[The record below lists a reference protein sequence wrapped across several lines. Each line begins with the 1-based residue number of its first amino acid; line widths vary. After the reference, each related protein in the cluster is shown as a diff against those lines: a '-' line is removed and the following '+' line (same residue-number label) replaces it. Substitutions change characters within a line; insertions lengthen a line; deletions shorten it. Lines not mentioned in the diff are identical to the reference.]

1 MIEKAPKEQIFCNQN
16 KLINLVIDVREFVK
30 HIKIFNNVHLAFM
43 YSFVIPR
50 INMSKMS
57 ENQTRHK

>member
-1 MIEKAPKEQIFCNQN
+1 
-16 KLINLVIDVREFVK
+16 
-30 HIKIFNNVHLAFM
+30 M

-57 ENQTRHK
+57 ENQTRHKWMHLATKHNKI